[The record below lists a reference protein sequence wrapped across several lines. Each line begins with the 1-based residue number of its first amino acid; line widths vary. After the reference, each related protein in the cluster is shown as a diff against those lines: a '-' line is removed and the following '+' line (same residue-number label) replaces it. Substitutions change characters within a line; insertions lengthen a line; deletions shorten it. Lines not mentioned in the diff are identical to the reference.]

1 MSDRGQVSTPGAHRQ
16 PGQAVGKAAPCPRSP
31 VGVKDSFHLGD
42 VGLERY
48 GTEFIQLLV
57 VEQQVLIPETNGL
70 EGAKDRNW
78 GCRSALELSTAHL
91 LWRRRI

>member
-31 VGVKDSFHLGD
+31 VGVKDSFHLRD

-48 GTEFIQLLV
+48 GTEFVQLLV

-91 LWRRRI
+91 PWRGRI